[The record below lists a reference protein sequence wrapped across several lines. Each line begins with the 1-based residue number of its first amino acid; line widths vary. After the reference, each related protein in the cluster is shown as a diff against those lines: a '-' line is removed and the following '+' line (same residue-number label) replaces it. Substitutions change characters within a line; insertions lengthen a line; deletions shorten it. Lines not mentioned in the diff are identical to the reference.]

1 VDRPLG
7 WASLDDDGAGI
18 RTPRGRSGRRVER
31 PPSGCFRAS
40 VAIVA
45 AVTVVGGAAC
55 GSDSG
60 SSDTSAET
68 TAPPAERGDAGRVPS
83 VDTLRAIAAELRD
96 ACMAEGAVVGIR
108 AASGATSVE
117 TAGRL
122 APDAPIRADSPYFAG
137 SVTKLLVA
145 AGALVLV
152 ERGRLELDDPV
163 SAYLDWPRG
172 DEITVEMLLAHRSG
186 MGNFGND
193 FSDEL
198 RDLVLAD
205 LERVYSY
212 DEVLELVAAV
222 PPVAEPGSGYHYTN
236 ANYIVLGAIVQ
247 SITGTTLGD
256 AMHEEIIEPLG
267 LRDTFYGP
275 DDLERLEATPYHGL
289 FDVTGSGEPIDIGG
303 FPRAAAFTIDPAGA
317 GLVSTAPDTLVL
329 LNALFGTD
337 ELLTPSSR
345 DFLVEHVG
353 TITNEDVLVDGP
365 FAVHGHGGASPGAQV
380 MATHDAVTGASTV
393 AWCNRLDP
401 GEQEFLPTVLA
412 TRAIYRALDDGAPA
426 TTGRGIPPTPRLTM
440 GKQESRHAT
449 WTVL

>member
-1 VDRPLG
+1 MHTARDQ
-7 WASLDDDGAGI
+7 
-18 RTPRGRSGRRVER
+18 SGRRAER
-31 PPSGCFRAS
+31 PTSGRFRAS

-45 AVTVVGGAAC
+45 AVAVVGAAAC

-68 TAPPAERGDAGRVPS
+68 TAPSAERGDAGRVLS
-83 VDTLRAIAAELRD
+83 GETLRAIAGDLRD
-96 ACMAEGAVVGIR
+96 TCMAEGAVVGVR
-108 AASGATSVE
+108 AASGAISVE
-117 TAGRL
+117 TAGWL
-122 APDAPIRADSPYFAG
+122 APDAPIHTDSPYFAG

-145 AGALVLV
+145 VVALGLV

-163 SAYLDWPRG
+163 SAYLEWPRG

-186 MGNFGND
+186 MGDFGND

-198 RDLVLAD
+198 RDLVLVD

-222 PPVAEPGSGYHYTN
+222 PPVGEPGSGYHYTN

-247 SITGTTLGD
+247 AITGTTLGD
-256 AMHEEIIEPLG
+256 AMQKEIIEPLG

-275 DDLERLEATPYHGL
+275 DDLERLEAMPYHGL
-289 FDVTGSGEPIDIGG
+289 FDVTGSGEPIDIGE
-303 FPRAAAFTIDPAGA
+303 FPRAAAFTVDPAGA

-329 LNALFGTD
+329 LDALFGTD
-337 ELLTPSSR
+337 ELLKPSSR

-353 TITNEDVLVDGP
+353 TITNETVLVEGP
-365 FAVHGHGGASPGAQV
+365 FEVHGHGGASPGAQV
-380 MATHDAVTGASTV
+380 IATHDAVTGASTV

-412 TRAIYRALDDGAPA
+412 TRGIYRALDDD
-426 TTGRGIPPTPRLTM
+426 TP
-440 GKQESRHAT
+440 
-449 WTVL
+449 